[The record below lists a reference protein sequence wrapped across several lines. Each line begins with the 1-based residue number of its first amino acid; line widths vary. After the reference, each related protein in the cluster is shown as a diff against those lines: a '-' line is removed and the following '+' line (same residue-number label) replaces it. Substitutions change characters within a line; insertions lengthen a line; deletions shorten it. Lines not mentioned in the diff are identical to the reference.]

1 MSKNEETPWYCDV
14 FAVISIR
21 TLDRMLSGE
30 LWIIYILLWDSCEE
44 KIRWF
49 FPTNSS
55 QSEDHDWK
63 ISFVLNLVRFSTL
76 VTFAFKLHMWIHK
89 KGQDKTLNLNE
100 PNPYSFSLSTPSK
113 WKKWCSAAKFHH
125 VALLHE
131 HVHAHQIDGHGHD
144 RDLQTSIPWA
154 SR

>member
-14 FAVISIR
+14 FAVNSIR
-21 TLDRMLSGE
+21 TLDRKLSRE

-55 QSEDHDWK
+55 QSGDHDWK

-76 VTFAFKLHMWIHK
+76 VTFALKLHMWIHK
-89 KGQDKTLNLNE
+89 KGQDKTLNLTRIV
-100 PNPYSFSLSTPSK
+100 SCFSLSTPSK
-113 WKKWCSAAKFHH
+113 GKKMMLAAKLHH

-144 RDLQTSIPWA
+144 RDLQTLIPWA